1 MSIPLLLKTLTSSST
16 SPFARYTSNMA
27 DLLSSLIFTPLASKT
42 PPLDVSDL
50 TSSLL
55 TSYPCPKA
63 PWRDPYYPIYGHS
76 PLRAEYILPNS
87 WPDERNGEA
96 TSPSMY
102 RDSSTPLS
110 EGPTSSS
117 ASQDS
122 LIAEPCES
130 LEVEQ
135 GDTGYRGSAANLV
148 ASRLPQ
154 VEADKMAQRRKIE
167 DIYSIRNILNKK
179 RRWDD
184 RMTVLLGEKMLAN
197 SINRHLGAIEVGYLP
212 EDEHTMGKGT
222 IGTNGHRRMHEF
234 LHSKEKKRKRSVE
247 DTGDE
252 VTDDKGAKRTRIVP
266 RGILKMHTEKKH
278 RLLAS
283 RHTG

>member
-1 MSIPLLLKTLTSSST
+1 
-16 SPFARYTSNMA
+16 MA
-27 DLLSSLIFTPLASKT
+27 DLLSSLILTPLASRT
-42 PPLDVSDL
+42 PSPDISDL

-55 TSYPCPKA
+55 TSYPRPKA
-63 PWRDPYYPIYGHS
+63 PWRDPYYPIHGQS
-76 PLRAEYILPNS
+76 PLRFEYKLLDS

-110 EGPTSSS
+110 QGPTSSS
-117 ASQDS
+117 AGRDS
-122 LIAEPCES
+122 LTAEPCES

-135 GDTGYRGSAANLV
+135 GDTGHRGPAANLG
-148 ASRLPQ
+148 ASRTPQ
-154 VEADKMAQRRKIE
+154 VEVDKMAQRRE
-167 DIYSIRNILNKK
+167 NEAVSRIRDILNKK

-184 RMTVLLGEKMLAN
+184 RMAVLLGEKMLAN
-197 SINRHLGAIEVGYLP
+197 SINRHVGAIEVGYLP

-222 IGTNGHRRMHEF
+222 VGTNGHQRMHEF

-247 DTGDE
+247 DIGDE
-252 VTDDKGAKRTRIVP
+252 ITDDKRTKRTRTVP
-266 RGILKMHTEKKH
+266 HGILKMHTEKKD